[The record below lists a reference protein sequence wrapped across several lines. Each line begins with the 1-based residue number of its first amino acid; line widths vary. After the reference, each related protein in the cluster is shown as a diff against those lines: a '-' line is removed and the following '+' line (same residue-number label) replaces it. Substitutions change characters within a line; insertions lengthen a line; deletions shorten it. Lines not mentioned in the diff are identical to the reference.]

1 MKFVK
6 YFFVV
11 ISALIFHSACQKEL
25 NFDVDG
31 FARGSLKSDA
41 TGDCLPST
49 INGIFRKDSVLDNTN
64 FIDIQVD
71 LTNTGTYE
79 IKSDTV
85 NGYSFKGTGTLGVTG
100 LNTVRLYGTGKPIA
114 SGTDI
119 FSIRFDTSVCK
130 INVTVIGPGI
140 GVAVFTLGG
149 APGACSGAIVNGIYT
164 QGTPLDVSN
173 TALITVN
180 VTAIGTYTF
189 GAVSLNGNGI
199 AFTSVGVFTTLGI
212 QAITMNGAGLP
223 LSPGITTITASN
235 NTLTSTCTFNVTV
248 LPSGGSTAA
257 VFTLNGV
264 PGTCSGAI
272 SNGTYIAGTV
282 LNATN
287 TVTLNVSVLTAGTY
301 SVTSNAM
308 NGFSF
313 SATGNFTTTGVQTIT
328 LSGNGIPTAAGPFN
342 FTATAGISTCTF
354 SITVVAVPP
363 PANQDYIPETAYSNW
378 SDKLIGGSATD
389 TSYIQVS
396 PNTKVINTLTYKIFE
411 LKDLGTPSDSF
422 FHRKNGGMYYQLYDD
437 SYGFDGPF
445 NADGLLLDSSLA
457 TNSTWNINLGNNTI
471 NGTAATGLIIA
482 KIIEKG
488 ATATIQGNSYTNII
502 KVTYTY
508 NYNAGAGNVIYAV
521 EEVWYAKGK
530 GLIYDKI
537 NDVPVTT
544 TEVYE
549 TTRQQIF

>member
-6 YFFVV
+6 YLFVV
-11 ISALIFHSACQKEL
+11 ISAMIFISACQKEL

-31 FARGSLKSDA
+31 IARGSLKKDV

-85 NGYSFKGTGTLGVTG
+85 NGYSFKGTGTLGITG

-119 FSIRFDTSVCK
+119 FTIRFDTSVCK

-149 APGACSGAIVNGIYT
+149 APGACSGAIVNGTYT

-189 GAVSLNGNGI
+189 GAVSTNGI
-199 AFTSVGVFTTLGI
+199 LFRSVGVFTVLGV
-212 QAITMNGAGLP
+212 QAITMNGIGQP
-223 LSPGITTITASN
+223 LNPGITNVTASN
-235 NTLTSTCTFNVTV
+235 NTLTSTCTFSVTV

-264 PGTCSGAI
+264 PGTCSGAV
-272 SNGTYIAGTV
+272 SNGTYIAGTI
-282 LNATN
+282 LAASN
-287 TVTLNVSVLTAGTY
+287 TVTLNVTVLTAGTY
-301 SVTSNAM
+301 SVTSNAI
-308 NGFSF
+308 NGISF
-313 SATGNFTTTGVQTIT
+313 SATGNFATTGVQTIT
-328 LSGNGIPTAAGPFN
+328 LLGTGTPTAAGSFN
-342 FTATAGISTCTF
+342 YTATAGITTCIF

-378 SDKLIGGSATD
+378 SDKLFGGTAAD

-411 LKDLGTPSDSF
+411 IKDLGTATDSF

-437 SYGFDGPF
+437 SYGFDNPF
-445 NADGLLLDSSLA
+445 NKDGLLLDSSLA

-471 NGTAATGLIIA
+471 NGTSATGLIVA
-482 KIIEKG
+482 KIIAKA
-488 ATATIQGNSYTNII
+488 ATATIQGNPYTNII

-508 NYNAGAGNVIYAV
+508 NYNLGPGNVIYAV
-521 EEVWYAKGK
+521 EEIWYAKGK
-530 GLIYDKI
+530 GVVYDKI
-537 NDVPVTT
+537 NDEPVTF

-549 TTRQQIF
+549 TTRLQIF